1 LERLIDHQ
9 QLKCESTPGEEA
21 ILKKYRIWIF
31 LILCNLF
38 WAGNYV
44 FGKFVINEMTPL
56 QLTFIRWLLASGILL
71 VIAHFYEKPDW
82 KSVWKSWPILAI
94 LGFNGIIAYNLALYS
109 ALNYT
114 SPTNASLVS
123 ALNPALM
130 VGVSALFLKEKLK
143 GLQRL
148 GIVVSLTGV
157 FVVLTGGSFARL
169 AAFDFNRGDLLMLVA
184 ITVWTLYSILGKRLK
199 KVPPITATAVSA
211 LISTVILL
219 PFAARQGFGLSS
231 LSPLATLGIAYIVLF
246 PSVGSFIFWNVS
258 VREVGAAQASVFL
271 NLIPVFTSLISFALG
286 DQITLVQ
293 ISGGALVF
301 LGVYLT
307 TGMLEKMLARWR
319 KTAI

>member
-1 LERLIDHQ
+1 
-9 QLKCESTPGEEA
+9 
-21 ILKKYRIWIF
+21 
-31 LILCNLF
+31 
-38 WAGNYV
+38 
-44 FGKFVINEMTPL
+44 
-56 QLTFIRWLLASGILL
+56 
-71 VIAHFYEKPDW
+71 
-82 KSVWKSWPILAI
+82 
-94 LGFNGIIAYNLALYS
+94 
-109 ALNYT
+109 
-114 SPTNASLVS
+114 
-123 ALNPALM
+123 
-130 VGVSALFLKEKLK
+130 
-143 GLQRL
+143 
-148 GIVVSLTGV
+148 VSLTGV

-219 PFAARQGFGLSS
+219 PYAARQGFGLSS

-286 DQITLVQ
+286 DQITLIQ

-307 TGMLEKMLARWR
+307 TGMMEKMLARWR